1 VPFSAGISRSIQLSQ
16 KCRLACATCKWS
28 VSVALVTAGLIL
40 MALATFA
47 LVVSFIWDWQSGW
60 IARLVGLIVLC
71 SVPFVLTFVVR
82 DFLESR
88 NEEGLQTRL
97 AWAGAFAIFL
107 GVLELILGIASLL
120 IAWVF
125 SSMVNH

>member
-1 VPFSAGISRSIQLSQ
+1 
-16 KCRLACATCKWS
+16 
-28 VSVALVTAGLIL
+28 
-40 MALATFA
+40 MALATFS
-47 LVVSFIWDWQSGW
+47 LVVSFIADWQSGW
-60 IARLVGLIVLC
+60 IARPIGLIVLC
-71 SVPFVLTFVVR
+71 SVPYVLTFVVR

-88 NEEGLQTRL
+88 DEEGLQTRL

-107 GVLELILGIASLL
+107 GVLELILGVASLL